1 VKSRKIIVAVAPTGG
16 SVMKDDTPHV
26 PTQPDEIAKNVA
38 ECYKLGASLAYLHVR
53 TKTDDPCCD
62 PDIYRTLNKLIRE
75 SCPGVVIN
83 NSTGGGL
90 AGDMVREY
98 APGKFEVRF
107 EERLRGLRGNPD
119 VITVDTST
127 VVVVRKGKEV
137 VFNTTPSECDALIK
151 GAHDLGIKPELMGF
165 SAANVTQDINR
176 LIHQGYDNPPYM
188 VNLTVGFPSTTSLP
202 YTPPIL
208 DFMVGLLNRDN
219 VVLTVTGMGDDAF
232 LATTHAILL
241 GANGVRVGIEDTV
254 EYSPGKLATNQ
265 DLVKRAVRMIRELGC
280 EPASAGEARQM
291 LGLPMKN

>member
-1 VKSRKIIVAVAPTGG
+1 MLRAAI
-16 SVMKDDTPHV
+16 
-26 PTQPDEIAKNVA
+26 
-38 ECYKLGASLAYLHVR
+38 R
-53 TKTDDPCCD
+53 
-62 PDIYRTLNKLIRE
+62 DIYRTLNKLIRQ
-75 SCPGVVIN
+75 SCPGMVLN

-107 EERLRGLRGNPD
+107 EERLRGLQANPD
-119 VITVDTST
+119 TITVDTST

-151 GAHDLGIKPELMGF
+151 GAHERGIKPELMGF

-176 LIHQGYDNPPYM
+176 LIRQGCDDKLPNM

-208 DFMVGLLNRDN
+208 DFMVGLLTRDN
-219 VVLTVTGMGDDAF
+219 VFLTITGMGDDAF
-232 LATTHAILL
+232 SATTHAILL
-241 GANGVRVGIEDTV
+241 GANGLRVGIEDTV

-265 DLVKRAVRMIRELGC
+265 ELVKGAVRMIRELGC
-280 EPASAGEARQM
+280 EPATAAEAR
-291 LGLPMKN
+291 